1 MQLKDYIPNVN
12 KKYRDVLF
20 SGIAFDS
27 SRVKKNNIF
36 FAIKGNK
43 TDGNNYIESAIKK
56 GAKVIISEKKIK
68 KKKENIIFLHSL
80 NVRKLLAKVSY
91 KLLDEKP
98 KKLVAVTGTNGK
110 SSIADFYYQILN
122 LNSKKVASIGT
133 IGIKYKDKKKA
144 LTNTT
149 LDPVQLSTILK
160 DLKKEEIEHVIMEAS
175 SHGLMQNRLDGLS
188 FDVGIFTNLSH
199 DHLDYHK
206 NMKNYLNSKLYLFE
220 QLIKKGGDI
229 ISDANISQ
237 INLIKNIS
245 LKKKIN
251 LSLIFNKEK
260 GIELASHKFEKE
272 KQILEIKFKNKKYVI
287 KLNLIGKI
295 QIKNI
300 LMAILA
306 ASKSGLE
313 FEKIINVIHKIK
325 PAEGRFEQIG
335 KIKNNSKV
343 ILDYA
348 HTPAALELALLNL
361 KEQFPTSKIN
371 LIFGCGGN
379 RDLKKRSIMG
389 RIAEKYSNKI
399 YLTDDN
405 PRSESPSKIRK
416 DIKKGIKKVKVH
428 EISNRKEAIQQAID
442 NLSTGDLLL
451 VAGKGHEKI
460 QDYGKKKLFFSDQE
474 VIAKSIKSKN
484 KSLSKNLKLNIITEQ
499 SKSKISNKLIIKN
512 ISINSK
518 TVQKNDIFFAIKGK
532 KVDGNKFVKEAL
544 RKKASLAIVSRI
556 NKKYPLSKQIKVKN
570 TLGFLTKCSNIFREN
585 VNAKIISITGSCGKT
600 TLKEMIGHTLKEV
613 SKITYSPKSFNNKY
627 GVPFSLFNLKQNDEF
642 GVFEVGM
649 DKKGEIDNLSR
660 IIKPDLAIIT
670 NISYAHSK
678 NFKNIKLIADAKAE
692 IIDNI
697 KKNGTIV
704 LNKDDNFFYYHKKI
718 AIKKKL
724 KIISFGI
731 KNKSSMVKL
740 VKIKKIKNRY
750 ELFIKVEDLSVSFY
764 SYDKNKSNLYNILA
778 TLASINLYINIK
790 NLKKDIFLNFRV
802 PNGRGDISK
811 IRLKSKK
818 VFLVD
823 ESYNS
828 NPLSLKAAIENYDK
842 IESKKSKKYLILG
855 DMLELGKH
863 SLKQHKLISK
873 IVNKTKINQVYVI
886 GKYIKETFKGLKS
899 NKKAEILNNKTDINN
914 LINNNLK
921 NNDYLM
927 IKGSNSTGL
936 HKITRDLKQ
945 RRSNAL

>member
-1 MQLKDYIPNVN
+1 
-12 KKYRDVLF
+12 
-20 SGIAFDS
+20 
-27 SRVKKNNIF
+27 
-36 FAIKGNK
+36 
-43 TDGNNYIESAIKK
+43 
-56 GAKVIISEKKIK
+56 
-68 KKKENIIFLHSL
+68 
-80 NVRKLLAKVSY
+80 
-91 KLLDEKP
+91 
-98 KKLVAVTGTNGK
+98 
-110 SSIADFYYQILN
+110 
-122 LNSKKVASIGT
+122 
-133 IGIKYKDKKKA
+133 
-144 LTNTT
+144 
-149 LDPVQLSTILK
+149 
-160 DLKKEEIEHVIMEAS
+160 MEAS